1 MTAWAE
7 LWPDFAIQRI
17 PCAERASAHGLI
29 ARNNQ
34 TKRLRQFMHQI
45 LRRNR
50 VLILMEYGMI
60 NVLRS
65 DKVKAHLEME
75 DVEV

>member
-1 MTAWAE
+1 MK
-7 LWPDFAIQRI
+7 FGI
-17 PCAERASAHGLI
+17 ERMFEYMEKNHIVLTVGK
-29 ARNNQ
+29 

>member
-1 MTAWAE
+1 M
-7 LWPDFAIQRI
+7 
-17 PCAERASAHGLI
+17 SGLTVGK
-29 ARNNQ
+29 
-34 TKRLRQFMHQI
+34 TKRLLQSMHRI

-65 DKVKAHLEME
+65 DKVKMHLEIE
-75 DVEV
+75 TIQDTIAGENGSLEKVLEYCGPF

>member
-1 MTAWAE
+1 MKNV
-7 LWPDFAIQRI
+7 RI
-17 PCAERASAHGLI
+17 ILEIIMSGLTVGK
-29 ARNNQ
+29 